1 MIIIPAIDIYNGK
14 CVRLHKGDFRSVTN
28 YDENPLAVAQEFE
41 DLGFSYVHIVDLDAA
56 QTKEFANLKIIERIA
71 SSTALKIDYG
81 GGVRGLRDAERIF
94 ESGVSK
100 LTCGSIAVSNKS
112 NFLEIFNTFGNE
124 KIILGSDV
132 IKGKI
137 TINGWHKQS
146 NQEIEDFLL
155 FYEQH
160 GLTHT
165 ICTDVARDGTL
176 NGPSFNLYEKL
187 LATTNLKLI
196 ASGGGNS
203 LKDIE
208 RLDEIGCYGI
218 IIGKAIY
225 EKRIILKDLARLC

>member
-14 CVRLHKGDFRSVTN
+14 CVRLHKGDFRSVTT
-28 YDENPLAVAQEFE
+28 YDEDPLAVAQEFE
-41 DLGFSYVHIVDLDAA
+41 DHGFSYVHIVDLDAA
-56 QTKEFANLKIIERIA
+56 KNKEFANLKIIERIA
-71 SSTALKIDYG
+71 SSTTLKIDYG
-81 GGVRGLRDAERIF
+81 GGVRVLSDAERIF
-94 ESGVSK
+94 KSGVNK

-137 TINGWHKQS
+137 TINGWHDQS
-146 NQEIEDFLL
+146 NQEIVDFLS
-155 FYEQH
+155 FYQQR

-165 ICTDVARDGTL
+165 ICTDVTRDGTL

-196 ASGGGNS
+196 ASGGVNS

-208 RLDEIGCYGI
+208 KLDEIGCYGV

-225 EKRIILKDLARLC
+225 EKRISPKDLARLC

>member
-14 CVRLHKGDFRSVTN
+14 CVRLRKGDFRSVTN

-94 ESGVSK
+94 ESGVNK

-196 ASGGGNS
+196 ASGGVNS